1 MPRPKFIPL
10 TSFKQYARDEMI
22 NRSQEFYEFIK
33 KRRTVRNFSE
43 KKVAPEVIENCIR
56 TAGTAPSGANLQPW
70 HFVVVS
76 DPEIKKK
83 IRVAAEEEEKDF
95 YKNRAPKEWL
105 DALAH
110 LGTDEHKPFL
120 ETAPYLI
127 AIFSKSYEF
136 LPDGKQSKKLLC
148 TRINRNCMPGLLIAA
163 FAQRGI
169 SFSYAHTKSNE
180 LFN

>member
-1 MPRPKFIPL
+1 MPKPKFIPL

-83 IRVAAEEEEKDF
+83 IRDGCRRRRKRFLHKQGAKRVA
-95 YKNRAPKEWL
+95 RC
-105 DALAH
+105 
-110 LGTDEHKPFL
+110 
-120 ETAPYLI
+120 
-127 AIFSKSYEF
+127 FSSSWY
-136 LPDGKQSKKLLC
+136 
-148 TRINRNCMPGLLIAA
+148 R
-163 FAQRGI
+163 
-169 SFSYAHTKSNE
+169 
-180 LFN
+180 